1 MSGGVDVGPV
11 RVGGGAPLVAICG
24 PCQMETF
31 DHTMRMAEAV
41 RTAGFVAGVPVI
53 FKASFD
59 KANRTSLSGAR
70 GVGITDGLRWLRA
83 VRARVGIPVVTD
95 VHETWQV
102 AAVAEAVDM
111 LQIPAL
117 LCRQTDLLVE
127 AGASGLPV
135 MIKKGQFM
143 AAEGMA
149 GAVEKVESG
158 GGDGGVLLCE
168 RGSSWGPGRLV
179 VDMTGLEVLRGLGV
193 PVVFDATHSV
203 QRPGALGSES
213 GGERQHV
220 AGLARAAVAVG
231 VDAVFLEVHNR
242 PDAAPSDGPC
252 MLPLVGLAG
261 LLRGLRELDQTRR
274 EMFG

>member
-1 MSGGVDVGPV
+1 MSRPIPIGYG
-11 RVGGGAPLVAICG
+11 RPLAFICG
-24 PCQMETF
+24 PCQMETY
-31 DHTMRMAEAV
+31 DHTMKMAEAV
-41 RTAGFVAGVPVI
+41 KSAGYVAGVPVI

-70 GVGITDGLRWLRA
+70 GVGIKDGLRWLRA
-83 VRARVGIPVVTD
+83 VTAEVGLPVVTD

-102 AAVAEAVDM
+102 EAVAEVVDM

-117 LCRQTDLLVE
+117 LCRQTDLLVA

-135 MIKKGQFM
+135 MVKKGQFM
-143 AAEGMA
+143 APEAMYA
-149 GAVEKVESG
+149 AVEKVRSG
-158 GGDGGVLLCE
+158 SSGLVDVLLCE

-179 VDMTGLEVLRGLGV
+179 VDMTGLEVMRDMGV

-203 QRPGALGSES
+203 QRPGALGDAS
-213 GGERQHV
+213 GGERRHV

-231 VDAVFLEVHNR
+231 VDAVFLEVHDR
-242 PDAAPSDGPC
+242 PSAAPSDGPC
-252 MLPLVGLAG
+252 MLPLRGLAG
-261 LLRGLRELDQTRR
+261 LLRGLRELDEKRK